1 MISGRDAL
9 GHIDRA
15 LQEEQ
20 GRLTAVENQ
29 ISSVSERLI
38 ALQRDTVE
46 DYRALARLRVDM
58 IATGDPISRIDAA
71 DRQVAQMLGAREQAA
86 ADLGQKITVARQA
99 VQALE
104 TERARQADQ
113 VDDASDR
120 VDEAEASTQARLDQL
135 AEYRAQRDRAQEAER
150 IARHAEDKAAHSERE
165 QEEKGDSYRE
175 DPLFMYLWDR
185 GYGTTEYDGGRLTR
199 WLDDRVARLIGFEDA
214 RANYH
219 RLREIPLRL
228 REYADARQVD
238 AEAQFEALRALD
250 EAARGEDGV
259 DALEQ
264 SLAKEQ
270 EHLEGIDARIEQ
282 AESDLLALQ
291 AQQQAFGAGEDQHY
305 RAAVQYLATEFSHDD
320 LQGLRRD
327 AMATPFP
334 EDDLI
339 VSRLSQHE
347 DEGRSL
353 EATRGE
359 LNDAVERHRQRRQ
372 ELESLRLDFRRQR
385 FDRSGS
391 TFSDGG
397 LVALM
402 LANFLSGMLDRDNL
416 WRVLREQQ
424 RYRPRRSN
432 PTFGSGGFGRGSPW
446 GGGGWR
452 GGSGGGLGG
461 GGLGRGGGA
470 GGGGFRT
477 GGGF

>member
-9 GHIDRA
+9 GYIDQAR
-15 LQEEQ
+15 QEEQ
-20 GRLTAVENQ
+20 GRLTAVEDR
-29 ISSVSERLI
+29 ISDVSDRLI
-38 ALQRDTVE
+38 ALQRQTVE

-71 DRQVAQMLGAREQAA
+71 DRQVAQMLGVREQAA
-86 ADLGQKITVARQA
+86 SDLDRGLTAARQA
-99 VQALE
+99 LQELE

-113 VDDASDR
+113 TDNASDR
-120 VDEAEASTQARLDQL
+120 VDEAEAATQARLDQI
-135 AEYRAQRDRAQEAER
+135 ADYRAQRDRAQEADR
-150 IARHAEDKAAHSERE
+150 IARHAEDKAVHSEQE
-165 QEEKGDSYRE
+165 QEKKGDSYRE
-175 DPLFMYLWDR
+175 DPMFMYLWDR
-185 GYGTTEYDGGRLTR
+185 GYGTTEYEGGRLTR
-199 WLDDRVARLIGFEDA
+199 WLDGRVARLIGFEDA

-228 REYADARQVD
+228 REHADARRVE
-238 AEAQFEALRALD
+238 AEAQFDALRAMD

-264 SLAKEQ
+264 TLAEEQ
-270 EHLEGIDARIEQ
+270 DRLEAIDARIEQ
-282 AESDLLALQ
+282 AESELLALQ
-291 AQQQAFGAGEDQHY
+291 AQQQTFAAGEDQHY
-305 RAAVQYLATEFSHDD
+305 RAAVQYLASEFSHDD
-320 LQGLRRD
+320 LQSLRRD

-339 VSRLSQHE
+339 VTGLARRE
-347 DEGRSL
+347 DEDQSL
-353 EATRGE
+353 EATRRE
-359 LNDAVERHRQRRQ
+359 LHDAVERHRQRLQ

-391 TFSDGG
+391 TFSDGS

-402 LANFLSGMLDRDNL
+402 LTNFLSGMLDRNNL

-432 PTFGSGGFGRGSPW
+432 PTFGSGGFGRGTPW

-452 GGSGGGLGG
+452 GGSGGGPRSGGLGG
-461 GGLGRGGGA
+461 G